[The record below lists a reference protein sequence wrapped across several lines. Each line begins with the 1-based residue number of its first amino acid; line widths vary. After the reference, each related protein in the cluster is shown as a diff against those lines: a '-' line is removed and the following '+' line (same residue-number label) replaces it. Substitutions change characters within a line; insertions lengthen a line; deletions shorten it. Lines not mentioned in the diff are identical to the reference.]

1 MGYRLLWQAPHST
14 GFPSDLSGKES
25 ACQCRR
31 LGFDLWVRKIPW
43 GRKWQ
48 PIPVFLPGKFYR
60 QRSLVG
66 CSPWGHKESDMTEQL
81 STHLGTAQEVCVVS
95 SSPRD
100 DALATLC
107 PRLQLMSNLRGA
119 VFEALGRYPVP
130 LHIFIR
136 LFECLSGLDS

>member
-48 PIPVFLPGKFYR
+48 PTAVFVPEKFHG
-60 QRSLVG
+60 QRSQVDYSL
-66 CSPWGHKESDMTEQL
+66 WGHKESDMIDQMEQGC
-81 STHLGTAQEVCVVS
+81 T
-95 SSPRD
+95 D
-100 DALATLC
+100 K
-107 PRLQLMSNLRGA
+107 
-119 VFEALGRYPVP
+119 FEKMEQGPQ
-130 LHIFIR
+130 HKI
-136 LFECLSGLDS
+136 